1 MIETVLDWVS
11 WACLLGG
18 SFFVLVS
25 SLAVLRLPD
34 YFSRIHGAGITDT
47 LGGGLILLGLA
58 CQAGLSLVSVKLFLV
73 LVFMMLTGPVT
84 VHALAKTAYRLGVK
98 PILAEEFES
107 HRRPDGLD
115 QRNREP

>member
-1 MIETVLDWVS
+1 MIDAVLHWLS

-25 SLAVLRLPD
+25 ALAVLRLPD

-47 LGGGLILLGLA
+47 LGAGLILLGLIF
-58 CQAGLSLVSVKLFLV
+58 QAGLSLVSVKLVLV
-73 LVFMMLTGPVT
+73 LVFMLLTGPVT

-98 PILAEEFES
+98 PMLAEEGDH
-107 HRRPDGLD
+107 HRAD
-115 QRNREP
+115 